1 MTETTVNADLLQA
14 LQVLTELVIQ
24 AVGQELGVGSVL
36 AVLLSVQE
44 PGGDLVL
51 SRVLHNGD
59 DALQVGNLQ
68 VTSALGQVDFGLLAH
83 DGGKATTNTLD
94 GGQGEDDLLGTVN
107 VGVEQTDDVL
117 EARLLGNVQGLH
129 SGG

>member
-1 MTETTVNADLLQA
+1 MAQTAVSTDLLQA
-14 LQVLTELVIQ
+14 LQVLTELVVQ
-24 AVGQELGVGSVL
+24 TVGQELRVGSVL

-51 SRVLHNGD
+51 GRVLHNGHNT
-59 DALQVGNLQ
+59 LQVGNSQ

-83 DGGKATTNTLD
+83 DGGKATANTLD

-107 VGVEQTDDVL
+107 VGVEQTNDVL
-117 EARLLGNVQGLH
+117 EASLLRNVQGL
-129 SGG
+129 

>member
-24 AVGQELGVGSVL
+24 AVGQKLGVGSVL

-59 DALQVGNLQ
+59 DALQISNLQ
-68 VTSALGQVDFGLLAH
+68 VTSTLGQVDLGLLAH
-83 DGGKATTNTLD
+83 NGGEATADTLD

-117 EARLLGNVQGLH
+117 EASLLGNVQGLH
-129 SGG
+129 NWG